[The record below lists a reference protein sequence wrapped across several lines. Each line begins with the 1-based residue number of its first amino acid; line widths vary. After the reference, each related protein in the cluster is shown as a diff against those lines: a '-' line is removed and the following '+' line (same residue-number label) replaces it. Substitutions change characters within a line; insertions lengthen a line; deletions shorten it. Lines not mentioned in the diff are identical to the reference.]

1 MALTRVWSGNVDGDA
16 QDPLNWRPISCRS
29 SRYKWTVTGTAGEY
43 YLELAA
49 GGDPSLAAPSKL
61 YYNGT
66 EVTTGTI
73 GSLAANRWA
82 YGATGAGFDSI
93 IYRTSGTADPDT
105 LAIDSIVAYAVPAS
119 GDSVVVPAGAGKI
132 NENLDLSA
140 ISLVDWIVEDGF
152 ENNIGSATAYL
163 NLTLSGRF
171 SFAGSAGVSYINLG
185 ASAISAEVL
194 KTGFSTTARGLNL
207 LGSALATVE
216 IAGGQVGIAALPGE
230 TATVTTVRVSGKSAS
245 VWIGPGASL
254 TTYYQQDGNACLLR
268 CAATTATVYAG
279 TLTTDDV
286 GAITT
291 LNVNGGTVACNSTG
305 TITTLNLSGGT
316 CDFSRSALP
325 RTVTTLNHN
334 LGSLWLDKNVVTV
347 TTYNLPSKPMTVAIA
362 AQAA

>member
-16 QDPLNWRPISCRS
+16 TDPLNWRPISLRS

-43 YLELAA
+43 YLELAG

-66 EVTTGTI
+66 EVATGTT

-82 YGATGAGFDSI
+82 YGATGAGFDSV

-105 LAIDSIVAYAVPAS
+105 LALDSILAYAIPAS

-140 ISLVDWIVEDGF
+140 ISLVDWIVEDGY
-152 ENNIGSATAYL
+152 ENNIASATAYL
-163 NLTLSGRF
+163 NVTLSGRF
-171 SFAGSAGVSYINLG
+171 SFSGSGGVAYINLG
-185 ASAISAEVL
+185 ASAIAAEVL
-194 KTGFSTTARGLNL
+194 KTGFSTSARGLNL
-207 LGSALATVE
+207 LSTGLTTLE
-216 IAGGQVGIAALPGE
+216 IAGGQVGLAGLPGE
-230 TATVTTVRVSGKSAS
+230 TSTVTTVRVSGKGAS
-245 VWIGPGASL
+245 ILVGPGVTL
-254 TTYYQQDGNACLLR
+254 TTYYQQDGNACVLR

-291 LNVNGGTVACNSTG
+291 LNVNGGTVVCNSTG
-305 TITTLNLSGGT
+305 TITTLNMGGGV

-334 LGSLWLDKNVVTV
+334 LGTLWVDKNVVTI
-347 TTYNLPSKPMTVAIA
+347 TTYALPSKPMTVAIA